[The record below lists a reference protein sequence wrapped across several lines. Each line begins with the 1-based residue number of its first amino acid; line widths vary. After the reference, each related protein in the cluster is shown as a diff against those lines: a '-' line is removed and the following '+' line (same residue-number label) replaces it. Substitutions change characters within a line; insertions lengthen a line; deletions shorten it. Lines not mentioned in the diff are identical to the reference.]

1 MDFEVR
7 RDDFRTTRTTDDG
20 IPSLD
25 DGQALLR
32 VSRFALTANNV
43 TYAVVGDTMS
53 YWTFFPAK
61 EGWGRV
67 PVWGYAD
74 VESSRAE
81 GLGEG
86 DRVYGY
92 LPMSSHLVVTP
103 TRLTDAG
110 FVDATSH
117 RSGLPAAYNQYQRIA
132 GVADYDPA
140 REREYAVLRPLFV
153 TSFLIDDWLDDNG
166 MFGARSIVLASASSK
181 TALGLAHLL
190 SGRDGVDVVGLTS
203 GAHADFVT
211 SVGYYDTVV
220 TYDKITTMPA
230 DEPSVFVD
238 MAGGGRVLADVHRH
252 LANSL
257 QRSCVVGITH
267 WEDEQPSGEVPGPPP
282 AFFFAPDQLVKRRGD
297 WGADGLDSRISR
309 AWNAFVESVDGWL
322 EIQEHRGFDA
332 IEPTWLE
339 VLEGRAAPNK
349 GHVVTLTD
357 P

>member
-1 MDFEVR
+1 MDFEVK
-7 RDDFRTTRTTDDG
+7 RDDLRTTRTIDRG
-20 IPSLD
+20 IPPLD

-43 TYAVVGDTMS
+43 TYAVMGETMS
-53 YWTFFPAK
+53 YWTFFPAD

-81 GLGEG
+81 GLREG

-103 TRLTDAG
+103 ARLADAS
-110 FVDATSH
+110 FVDATPH
-117 RSGLPAAYNQYQRIA
+117 RSGLPAAYNRYQRVG
-132 GVADYDPA
+132 GVAEYDPSL
-140 REREYAVLRPLFV
+140 EREYAVLRPLFV
-153 TSFLIDDWLDDNG
+153 TSFLIDDWLDDNA

-190 SGRDGVDVVGLTS
+190 SSKEGIGVVGLTS
-203 GAHADFVT
+203 AGNADFVS
-211 SVGYYDTVV
+211 SVGYYDNVV
-220 TYDKITTMPA
+220 TYDKVTTLPA

-252 LANSL
+252 FGDSL
-257 QRSCVVGITH
+257 HRSCLVGITH
-267 WEDEQPSGEVPGPPP
+267 WEDEQPSGDVPGPPP
-282 AFFFAPDQLVKRRGD
+282 AFFFAPDQLVKRRAD
-297 WGADGLDSRISR
+297 WGADGLDSRIER
-309 AWNAFVESVDGWL
+309 AWHAFVESVHEWL
-322 EIQEHRGFDA
+322 TIEEHHGFDA

-339 VLEGRAAPNK
+339 VLEGRAAPNE
-349 GHVVTLTD
+349 GHVVALSD